1 MRIRMLIKEVRKE
14 KNLTLAQLSE
24 RTGISKTHIN
34 DVENGL
40 KEPGLSIMV
49 SLAKAMD
56 VQITDLYKV
65 IW

>member
-1 MRIRMLIKEVRKE
+1 MLIKEVRKE
-14 KNLTLAQLSE
+14 RNLTLSQLSE

-49 SLAKAMD
+49 SLAKALD

>member
-1 MRIRMLIKEVRKE
+1 MLIKEVRKE